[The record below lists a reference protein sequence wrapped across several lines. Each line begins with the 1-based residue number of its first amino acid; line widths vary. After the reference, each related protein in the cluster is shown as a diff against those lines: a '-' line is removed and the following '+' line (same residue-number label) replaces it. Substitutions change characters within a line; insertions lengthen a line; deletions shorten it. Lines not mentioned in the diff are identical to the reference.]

1 MQFDTEITIDLQEVK
16 DYIDNSEFTK
26 YLLDTTP
33 SFGCAA
39 FILQSLLNAVDE
51 AAQSIDNSN

>member
-26 YLLDTTP
+26 YLLDTAP